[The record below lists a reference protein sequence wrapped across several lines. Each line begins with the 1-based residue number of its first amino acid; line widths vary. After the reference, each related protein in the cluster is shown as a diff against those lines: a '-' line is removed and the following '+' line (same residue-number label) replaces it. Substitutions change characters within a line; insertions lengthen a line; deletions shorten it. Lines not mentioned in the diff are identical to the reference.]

1 MERFGSLRVILAV
14 GPEDLEEVEGVG
26 APRARLLRE
35 GLKRL
40 ADGTRP
46 DGDG

>member
-1 MERFGSLRVILAV
+1 
-14 GPEDLEEVEGVG
+14 VG